1 MIGWLKGEVLRSS
14 GDTVVLRVGDV
25 GYVLTVGEGTA
36 MRVVPGDA
44 LELHVHTHARENE
57 LSLYGFVDATQVELF
72 EALTT
77 VKGVGPRVGVS
88 ILDAMAPGDLVAA
101 VETGDIRRLTS
112 AKGVGKKV
120 AERLAMEL
128 KGKLPAGLAGDLSG
142 SGGNGAKT
150 PAGAVWRDLSSAL
163 ANLQYKRGEIETTL
177 ASLSDSHGTEPE
189 FDTVL
194 RAALGALRR

>member
-1 MIGWLKGEVLRSS
+1 V
-14 GDTVVLRVGDV
+14 
-25 GYVLTVGEGTA
+25 A
-36 MRVVPGDA
+36 
-44 LELHVHTHARENE
+44 
-57 LSLYGFVDATQVELF
+57 
-72 EALTT
+72 
-77 VKGVGPRVGVS
+77 VS

-128 KGKLPAGLAGDLSG
+128 KGKMPAGLGFDPAAP
-142 SGGNGAKT
+142 GGNGANA

-163 ANLQYKRGEIETTL
+163 SNLQYKRGEIETTL
-177 ASLSDSHGTEPE
+177 AALADSHGTEPE